1 MKALVLGGGGA
12 RGSYQVGV
20 WHALE
25 QVGWRPDI
33 ITGTSVGSLNGAM
46 FTAGKIRELEDL
58 WLSLTPQGVAD
69 YPPDPQAG
77 EKWRAFIWEL
87 IQAGGLNMTPLQD
100 RMDLLLKEEEVRSS
114 PIRFGLVTVEMR
126 GLKPHELTLEE
137 IPQGRLR
144 DYLLA
149 SSACFPAFR
158 PREIDGV
165 KYIDGGYTDNMPFR
179 LAARMGATELLC
191 VDINGVGINRIND
204 TGLPTRTI
212 ESKWSLGGL
221 LTFSPENARRNIAL
235 GYLDGLRS
243 FGQYQGEWY
252 ALTRDPQFLADLG
265 DAVGVALTQVAQRM
279 GGEGLAGLVEGAAA
293 LGQSLELTGKVALP
307 ALEREARE
315 LELDPTVVYTPR
327 QLARLVMEQ
336 AGKEAEQLRELLF
349 RQEEAIPLQKS
360 AQIMV
365 RPARLRQAVVC
376 QAIRWILEES

>member
-1 MKALVLGGGGA
+1 MKGLVLGGGGA

-20 WHALE
+20 WKAL
-25 QVGWRPDI
+25 QQLGWTPEI

-46 FTAGKIRELEDL
+46 LTAGKAEDL
-58 WLSLTPQGVAD
+58 EELWLTLTPQGVAD
-69 YPPDPQAG
+69 YPPDIQEG
-77 EKWRAFIWEL
+77 EKWRNFMWEL
-87 IQAGGLNMTPLQD
+87 IQAGGLNVTPLQD
-100 RMDLLLKEEEVRSS
+100 HIDLLLKEEDVRSS

-137 IPQGRLR
+137 IPQGQLR

-165 KYIDGGYTDNMPFR
+165 KYIDGGYSDNLPFR
-179 LAARMGATELLC
+179 LAARMGAQELIC
-191 VDINGVGINRIND
+191 VDINGLGINRINN
-204 TGLPTRTI
+204 TGLPTRVI

-235 GYLDGLRS
+235 GQLDCLRS

-252 ALTRDPQFLADLG
+252 ALTQDPQFLSDLG
-265 DAVGVALTQVAQRM
+265 DAVGTALTQATQRM
-279 GGEGLAGLVEGAAA
+279 TGSGLAGLVEGVAS
-293 LGQSLELTGKVALP
+293 LGQSLDLP
-307 ALEREARE
+307 EKLSLPILEGEARE
-315 LELDPTVVYTPR
+315 VGLDPTLVYTPR
-327 QLARLVMEQ
+327 QMARLVMEE
-336 AGKEAEQLRELLF
+336 AGEETEKLRTLLF
-349 RQEEAIPLQKS
+349 SQEDPIPLQKS

-376 QAIRWILEES
+376 QAIGWILG

>member
-1 MKALVLGGGGA
+1 MGGGGA

-20 WHALE
+20 WRALE

-69 YPPDPQAG
+69 YPPDPQEG

-100 RMDLLLKEEEVRSS
+100 RMDLLLEEEEVRTS

-137 IPQGRLR
+137 IPRGKLR

-165 KYIDGGYTDNMPFR
+165 KYIDGGYTDNMPFH

-212 ESKWSLGGL
+212 ESKWSLGGIL
-221 LTFSPENARRNIAL
+221 SFSPENARRNIAL

-243 FGQYQGEWY
+243 FGQYEGEWY
-252 ALTRDPQFLADLG
+252 ALTPDPQFLADLG
-265 DAVGVALTQVAQRM
+265 DAVGVALTQTAQRM
-279 GGEGLAGLVEGAAA
+279 GGEGLAGLVEGAAV
-293 LGQSLELTGKVALP
+293 LGQNLELTEKLALP
-307 ALEREARE
+307 TLEREARE
-315 LELDPTVVYTPR
+315 LELDPTVVYAPR
-327 QLARLVMEQ
+327 QLARMVTEK
-336 AGKEAEQLRELLF
+336 AGEEAEQLRELLF
-349 RQEEAIPLQKS
+349 HQEEAIPLQKS

>member
-25 QVGWRPDI
+25 QVGWSPDI

>member
-20 WHALE
+20 WHTLE

-349 RQEEAIPLQKS
+349 RQEEAVPLQKS

-365 RPARLRQAVVC
+365 RHARLRQAVVC

>member
-25 QVGWRPDI
+25 QVGWSPDI

-137 IPQGRLR
+137 IPRGRLR